1 MTPGLLT
8 ADGLP
13 PGLGPPRRLVL
24 FGSVLVDL
32 VMAAPALPPRGGDV
46 LGRHVSLGA
55 GGGFTVLTA
64 ASRLGL
70 PATYG
75 GAHGSGPMGDRV
87 RADLAAAGIAVELA
101 PSLDADTGYCVV
113 VVEPDGERTFLTAP
127 GVEATLTT
135 EQLAQVEIREDD
147 AVYVSGYD
155 LVYPVN
161 GPVLAELVH
170 TLPPGPLVVL
180 DPGPLAGE
188 IPLDRWAAVA
198 ARADLV
204 SLTAQEARQLYGCN
218 LATRGPTF
226 IVRQGRDGADIVMRG
241 RVTQVSG
248 RPVRPVDTT
257 GAGDVHV
264 GALLAALATG
274 AQLVEATRIANRAAA
289 FSILR
294 PGPATG
300 PTSEELSGFGAD

>member
-1 MTPGLLT
+1 VA
-8 ADGLP
+8 ADSVP
-13 PGLGPPRRLVL
+13 PGRGRPRRLVL
-24 FGSVLVDL
+24 LGSVLVDIVL
-32 VMAAPALPPRGGDV
+32 AAPALPPRGGDV

-75 GAHGSGPMGDRV
+75 GAHGGGPMGDRV

-127 GVEATLTT
+127 GVEAALTT
-135 EQLAQVEIREDD
+135 EQLAQVEIRGED

-161 GPVLAELVH
+161 GPVLAELVS

-180 DPGPLAGE
+180 DTGPLAGE
-188 IPLDRWAAVA
+188 IPVDRWAAVT
-198 ARADLV
+198 ARADVV
-204 SLTAQEARQLYGCN
+204 SLTAHEARQLYGRD
-218 LATRGPTF
+218 LPTRGPTF
-226 IVRQGRDGADIVMRG
+226 VVRQGRDGADVVERG
-241 RVTQVSG
+241 HVTHVPG
-248 RPVRPVDTT
+248 HPLRPVDTT

-274 AQLVEATRIANRAAA
+274 AGLNEATRVANRAAA
-289 FSILR
+289 FSVLR

-300 PTSEELSGFGAD
+300 PTTEELSSFGRG